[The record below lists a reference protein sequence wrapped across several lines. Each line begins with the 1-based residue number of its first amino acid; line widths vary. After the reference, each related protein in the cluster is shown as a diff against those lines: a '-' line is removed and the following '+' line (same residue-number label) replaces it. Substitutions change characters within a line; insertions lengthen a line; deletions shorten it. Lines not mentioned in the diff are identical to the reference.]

1 MVVYTIARHIN
12 TESISQLMQILK
24 KRIWVHKNEII
35 DSLVI
40 KDGPKIKFYSH
51 TYLVKERS
59 REWRPYV
66 KWDNWEGQPHV
77 DKFDAN
83 ETLIEQ
89 KPCNE
94 KGLEEIIKLVKI
106 FRRNLITMDLSQL

>member
-1 MVVYTIARHIN
+1 
-12 TESISQLMQILK
+12 MQILK
-24 KRIWVHKNEII
+24 KRIWIHKNEII

-40 KDGPKIKFYSH
+40 KDGSKIKFYSH
-51 TYLVKERS
+51 TYLVKERT
-59 REWRPYV
+59 RTWRPYV